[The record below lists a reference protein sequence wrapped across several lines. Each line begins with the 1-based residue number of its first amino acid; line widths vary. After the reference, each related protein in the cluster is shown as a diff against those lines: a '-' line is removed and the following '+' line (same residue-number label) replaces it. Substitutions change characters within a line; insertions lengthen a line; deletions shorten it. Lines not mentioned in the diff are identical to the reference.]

1 MNGGDKKA
9 AVDYAIQVPRNTRLK
24 GITSVNG
31 RIVIENVNGDIEAST
46 VNGAMQV
53 SGAAGDLKL
62 STVNG
67 RITAELTSLGHGQ
80 SVSLN
85 SVNGRIEA
93 ILPANANAD
102 VTANTVNGSITS
114 EFPALVGAKG
124 ISGEQKF
131 ERHARQRRRQ
141 RQSQHRQWRHPLP
154 ARPGCANARREP
166 D

>member
-1 MNGGDKKA
+1 MNGGNKKA
-9 AVDYAIQVPRNTRLK
+9 TVDYAIQVPRNTRLQ

-85 SVNGRIEA
+85 SVNGKIEA

-114 EFPALVGAKG
+114 EFPALAVQKEFLVSKNLKGTLGNGGARVKASTVNGG
-124 ISGEQKF
+124 IHFRRGEAAK
-131 ERHARQRRRQ
+131 
-141 RQSQHRQWRHPLP
+141 
-154 ARPGCANARREP
+154 
-166 D
+166 